1 MMTKMFTSVK
11 IVISENA
18 GSKGDF
24 CLGPFLFLAILIDC
38 REGRRGCWGRSLSLA
53 KLLAGMPC
61 QLKVLSEASL
71 PNRGK
76 RTINFSR
83 VNY

>member
-1 MMTKMFTSVK
+1 MTTKMFTSVK
-11 IVISENA
+11 IVISEKYHNA

-53 KLLAGMPC
+53 KLLAGMPR

-71 PNRGK
+71 PNRE
-76 RTINFSR
+76 
-83 VNY
+83 VL

>member
-38 REGRRGCWGRSLSLA
+38 REGRRGCWGCSLSLA

-61 QLKVLSEASL
+61 QSKTLSEASL
-71 PNRGK
+71 RNRE
-76 RTINFSR
+76 
-83 VNY
+83 VLY

>member
-1 MMTKMFTSVK
+1 MTTKMFKSVTSEK
-11 IVISENA
+11 YHNA

-38 REGRRGCWGRSLSLA
+38 REGRRGCWGCSLSLA

-61 QLKVLSEASL
+61 QSNALLEASL
-71 PNRGK
+71 VRE
-76 RTINFSR
+76 R
-83 VNY
+83 

>member
-1 MMTKMFTSVK
+1 MLKSVK
-11 IVISENA
+11 SEKYHNA

-38 REGRRGCWGRSLSLA
+38 REGRRGWWGCSLSLA

-61 QLKVLSEASL
+61 QSKTLSEASL
-71 PNRGK
+71 CNRE
-76 RTINFSR
+76 
-83 VNY
+83 VLY